1 MLWNW
6 WKESSSPFFSRFEQ
20 GWPKQKSPCQ
30 LSPFLCHPQS
40 YDQCPLMVEVSGR
53 NILEDVEGP
62 LPKPTLGCLPAQH
75 EALARA
81 PGSSAHLQP
90 GSSRCHSLESALEA
104 HRSQGLEPHSEH
116 SKAPSLRATRHHLSS
131 PGLTSVLLP
140 WRNSSGKV
148 FPPLLPRGGKK
159 EHF

>member
-1 MLWNW
+1 MT
-6 WKESSSPFFSRFEQ
+6 KA
-20 GWPKQKSPCQ
+20 KSHCQ
-30 LSPFLCHPQS
+30 MSPFLCHPES

-53 NILEDVEGP
+53 NVLEDVEGS

-75 EALARA
+75 EALAKA

-90 GSSRCHSLESALEA
+90 GSSRRHSPESAVE
-104 HRSQGLEPHSEH
+104 SQGLEPRSEH

-131 PGLTSVLLP
+131 PSLTSVLLP

-148 FPPLLPRGGKK
+148 FPPLLPRGGKN
-159 EHF
+159 EHL